1 MELSERNLDPV
12 EKKTAPK
19 NRSEVRS
26 VLGVF
31 NQFRHFFNRYDRLV
45 IHMTRLLR
53 KNVPFEWTNEHE
65 KSFQYIRNQLLTGK
79 LYLAAQDRD
88 RPLIQ
93 ETDGSDDGWGVILL
107 QEVDGK
113 RKALHMKRAPPYYK
127 ETAAWIT
134 GMERIRVYADYS
146 PFPAVP

>member
-1 MELSERNLDPV
+1 
-12 EKKTAPK
+12 
-19 NRSEVRS
+19 
-26 VLGVF
+26 
-31 NQFRHFFNRYDRLV
+31 
-45 IHMTRLLR
+45 MTRLLR
-53 KNVPFEWTNEHE
+53 KNVPFECTDEHE

-79 LYLAAQDRD
+79 LYLAAQDQD

-127 ETAAWIT
+127 ETAAWMN
-134 GMERIRVYADYS
+134 GMKRIPIYEDYY
-146 PFPAVP
+146 PFPVECVTEHIPLTYVENTSGKGPVSQFVLDNLRTRNYNIPSEKGTN